1 MFAQEPLIQLIGMK
15 ATYLFGLLTFAI
27 SMCLLVA
34 FPYTLSVNL
43 CGALSGFGTAVANTI
58 PGTLV
63 TKYNTCPELYLSSP
77 RKGKGSIHG
86 MKYSIYIL
94 LLYFDVCY
102 EDNHIIFKN
111 ECTKKLKNF

>member
-15 ATYLFGLLTFAI
+15 VTYLFGLLTFAI

-34 FPYTLSVNL
+34 FPCTLSVNL

-86 MKYSIYIL
+86 MKYSMFIII
-94 LLYFDVCY
+94 LYFNVT
-102 EDNHIIFKN
+102 ILI
-111 ECTKKLKNF
+111 KK